1 METPSNSWGEGLET
15 QDFENALVQSDI
27 CEANVWLFLLWECI
41 PPITIFKKKNQFKL
55 MPQNEQVML

>member
-15 QDFENALVQSDI
+15 QDFENAHVQSDI

-41 PPITIFKKKNQFKL
+41 PPITIFKKKSI
-55 MPQNEQVML
+55 